1 MRVVVTGGRSYS
13 DTKRVFAVLDELH
26 ARRPITALIEGE
38 ASGLDVRAKAWARQR
53 GVLSVPFPA
62 PWGDIDHPGAVVRYR
77 RDGTAHDAA
86 AGGRRNQQMIDEG
99 RPDFGFVFP
108 GGTGTADMRARL
120 VAAHIEF
127 EDVV

>member
-1 MRVVVTGGRSYS
+1 MRVVVTGGRDFT
-13 DTKRVFAVLDELH
+13 DTRRVFAALDALH
-26 ARRPITALIEGE
+26 DRRPITALIEGE

-53 GVLSVPFPA
+53 GVPPVPFPA
-62 PWGDIDHPGAVVRYR
+62 PWTDIAHPSAVVRHR
-77 RDGTAHDAA
+77 RDGTAYDAA

-99 RPDFGFVFP
+99 RPDFGLVFP

-120 VAAHIEF
+120 VAAQIEF